1 MMTAWGRGIL
11 LSCMIMAFGAMDAAA
26 RECAGVKFPDQT
38 QLDGGSLTLNG
49 LGMRKAT
56 LLRIDVYV
64 AALYVAT
71 VSHDPNAIL
80 GANAPTKLVL
90 HFVRDVGAD
99 DISNGFDEGF
109 AKSAKA
115 QLPALRDRI
124 ATLDGW
130 MANIQTGQQMT
141 FIARPGV
148 GVQVDVNG
156 VAKGTIKGD
165 DFARAFL
172 SIWLG
177 GNPPNAELKQG
188 LLGGPCA

>member
-1 MMTAWGRGIL
+1 MMTACGRGLL
-11 LSCMIMAFGAMDAAA
+11 LSCMIMAFAAADAAA
-26 RECAGVKFPDQT
+26 KECAGVSFPDQT
-38 QLDGGSLTLNG
+38 QLDGTSLTLNG

-56 LLRIDVYV
+56 LLKIDVYV
-64 AALYVAT
+64 AALYVANI
-71 VSHDPNAIL
+71 SHDPNAIL
-80 GANAPTKLVL
+80 GSNAPSKLIL

-109 AKSAKA
+109 ARSAKE
-115 QLPALRDRI
+115 QLPALRDRV

-141 FIARPGV
+141 FISRPGV

-156 VAKGTIKGD
+156 VAKGTIRGD

-177 GNPPNAELKQG
+177 GNPPNAEIKQG
-188 LLGGPCA
+188 LLGGPCS